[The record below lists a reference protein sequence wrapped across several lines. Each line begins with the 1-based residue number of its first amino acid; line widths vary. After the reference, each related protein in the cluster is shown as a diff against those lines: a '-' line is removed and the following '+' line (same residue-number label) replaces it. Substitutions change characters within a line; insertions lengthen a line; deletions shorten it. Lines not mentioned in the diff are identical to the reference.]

1 MDIAGRSN
9 EACGTSKTAAAND
22 SNGGVQ
28 SAPKRLLSKRELAAA
43 LNVSERTVDN
53 LLAKKIIPRLRL
65 SPRMNRF
72 IWPRVEAALARLES
86 HEPDLTHF
94 VVGLL
99 SRLER
104 KLASA

>member
-43 LNVSERTVDN
+43 LNVSERTIDN
-53 LLAKKIIPRLRL
+53 WVAQKRIPRLRL
-65 SPRMNRF
+65 SSRLIRYDLHK
-72 IWPRVEAALARLES
+72 VEAALARYEVR
-86 HEPDLTHF
+86 E
-94 VVGLL
+94 VG
-99 SRLER
+99 RG
-104 KLASA
+104 K